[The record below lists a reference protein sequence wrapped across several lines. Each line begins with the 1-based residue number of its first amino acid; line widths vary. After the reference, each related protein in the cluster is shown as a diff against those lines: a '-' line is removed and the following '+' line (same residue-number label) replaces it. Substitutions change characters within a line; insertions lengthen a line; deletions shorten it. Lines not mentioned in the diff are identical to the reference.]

1 MQRNR
6 PLQDINII
14 QYFNRGKAMINLHSS
29 QNFDFFT

>member
-6 PLQDINII
+6 LLQGINII

-29 QNFDFFT
+29 QDFDFFT